1 VSITSSPPLA
11 PLPPAG
17 PVIPEAGAGNRALG
31 ILLDDPGAGRPVHI
45 EHIPARDGRQVPWPS
60 WVPSPVTEAFAAR
73 GIAAPW
79 CHQALAADHAQAGR
93 SVIIST
99 AAASGKSL
107 GYLLPALSAVLAG
120 DTVLYVTPTKALAA
134 DQLRSIRALGLAG
147 VQAAVFDGDSTRAER
162 DWARSHARYLLTT
175 PDMLHRSLLPRH
187 NRWSGF
193 FGRLRYVIVDECHGY
208 RGVFG
213 SHVAHV
219 LRRLRRVVA
228 HHAPPDGRPR
238 PVFVLA
244 SATVGAPGACARL
257 LTGLDAEEVTD
268 DGSPRGPLAFA
279 LWEPAL
285 TDARGE
291 AGTRLRRTATAQAA
305 DLLGRLVKENVQTL
319 AFIRSRRG
327 AEAVALAARRCLDDA
342 RAGMGLV
349 TGAAEPADARV
360 AAYRSGYLPED
371 RRRLEAALSDG
382 SLVGLATTT
391 ALELGVNITGLDA
404 VLIAGWPG
412 TFSALWQQAGRA
424 GRGGRAAAA
433 VLIAR
438 DDPLDTYLVRHP
450 EILLRHPVEATVLD
464 PDNPYV
470 LGPHLCAAAAELA
483 LTEPDLDLFGP
494 AARTVVDDLTRAGR
508 LRRRPAGWY
517 SMRRHAAAALGLRG
531 AGLAP
536 VRVVEQD
543 TGRLVG
549 TVDEPSAHLIVHEGA
564 VYVHQGDSYLVGTLD
579 LADRVALVEPG
590 EPGYTTTAKTA
601 TEVEVRGEL
610 RKMTWGAA
618 EVRFGDVQVTRQ
630 VVSFTR
636 RCTDTGASLGE
647 TLLDLP
653 PRHLQ
658 TRAVWWTLADEA
670 ADALA
675 GTGVDLG
682 GAAHAAE
689 HASIGLLPLFATC
702 DRWDIGGVSA
712 ARHPATGKLTVFVY
726 DGHDGGAG
734 FAERGFG
741 AAADWLRATR
751 QAIAGCDCEAGCPS
765 CVQSPKCGN
774 ANHPLSKRGAVAL
787 LGMLLADAGLAD
799 AG

>member
-1 VSITSSPPLA
+1 VTLT
-11 PLPPAG
+11 
-17 PVIPEAGAGNRALG
+17 AGAGTPNRALG
-31 ILLDDPGAGRPVHI
+31 ILLDDARAGRPVHV
-45 EHIPARDGRQVPWPS
+45 EHIPARPGREVPWPP
-60 WVPSPVTEAFAAR
+60 WVPAEVMDAFAAR
-73 GIAAPW
+73 GIRAPW
-79 CHQALAADHAQAGR
+79 SHQALAADHARAGR
-93 SVIIST
+93 NVIIST

-107 GYLLPALSAVLAG
+107 GYQLPAITSVLAG

-134 DQLRSIRALGLAG
+134 DQLASIRSLGLPG
-147 VQAAVFDGDSTRAER
+147 VQAATFDRDSTRAER

-175 PDMLHRSLLPRH
+175 PDMLHRALLPGH
-187 NRWSGF
+187 ARWSGF
-193 FGRLRYVIVDECHGY
+193 FSRLRLVVVDECHGY

-228 HHAPPDGRPR
+228 HHAPPGGPPR

-257 LTGLDAEEVTD
+257 LTGLDAEEVTE

-279 LWEPAL
+279 LWEPPL

-291 AGTRLRRTATAQAA
+291 AGARLRRTATAQAG
-305 DLLGRLVKENVQTL
+305 DLLGRLVSQNVQTL

-327 AEAVALAARRCLDDA
+327 AEAVALAARRSLDA
-342 RAGMGLV
+342 HGA
-349 TGAAEPADARV
+349 TPGAAGAAGAKV

-382 SLVGLATTT
+382 RLVGLATTT
-391 ALELGVNITGLDA
+391 ALELGVNITGLEA

-412 TFSALWQQAGRA
+412 TWASLWQQAGRA
-424 GRGGRAAAA
+424 GRSGQSAAA

-470 LGPHLCAAAAELA
+470 LAPHLCAAAAELA
-483 LTEPDLDLFGP
+483 LTEPDLDIFGP

-508 LRRRPAGWY
+508 LRRRAAGWY
-517 SMRRHAAAALGLRG
+517 SMRRDTAAGLRG

-536 VRVVEQD
+536 VRVVEQA

-564 VYVHQGDSYLVGTLD
+564 IYVHQGDSYLVRTLD
-579 LADRVALVEPG
+579 LDDLVALVEPC
-590 EPGYTTTAKTA
+590 EPGYTTTARDV

-610 RKMTWGAA
+610 RRMTWGQA
-618 EVRFGDVQVTRQ
+618 EVRFGDVRVTRQ
-630 VVSFTR
+630 VVSFVSR
-636 RCTDTGASLGE
+636 DSTGAVLGE
-647 TLLDLP
+647 TPLDLP
-653 PRHLQ
+653 PRQLL
-658 TRAVWWTLADEA
+658 TRAMWWTVSAGQAGALSA
-670 ADALA
+670 A
-675 GTGVDLG
+675 GIDLG

-689 HASIGLLPLFATC
+689 HAAIGLLPLFATC

-712 ARHPATGKLTVFVY
+712 ARHPATGLLTVFVY

-751 QAIAGCDCEAGCPS
+751 QAIASCDCEAGCPS

-774 ANHPLSKRGAVAL
+774 GNHPLSKRGAVAL
-787 LGMLLADAGLAD
+787 LDTVLADAG
-799 AG
+799 

>member
-1 VSITSSPPLA
+1 VSTLT
-11 PLPPAG
+11 PLPPAA
-17 PVIPEAGAGNRALG
+17 PVTHATGARTDNRALG
-31 ILLDDPGAGRPVHI
+31 ILLDDARAGRPVHV
-45 EHIPARDGRQVPWPS
+45 EHIPARSGREVPWPR
-60 WVPSPVTEAFAAR
+60 WVPAEITGAFAAR
-73 GIAAPW
+73 GIPAPW
-79 CHQALAADHAQAGR
+79 SHQALAADHARSGR
-93 SVIIST
+93 NVIIST

-107 GYLLPALSAVLAG
+107 GYLLPALTAVLAG
-120 DTVLYVTPTKALAA
+120 DTVLYITPTRALAA
-134 DQLRSIRALGLAG
+134 DQLASIRSLGLPG
-147 VQAAVFDGDSTRAER
+147 VQAATFDGDSSYAER
-162 DWARSHARYLLTT
+162 AWARSHARYLLTT
-175 PDMLHRSLLPRH
+175 PDMLHRALLPGH
-187 NRWSGF
+187 TRWSGF
-193 FGRLRYVIVDECHGY
+193 FSRLRYVVIDECHGY

-228 HHAPPDGRPR
+228 HHAPPDGPPR

-257 LTGLDAEEVTD
+257 LTGLDAEEVTE

-279 LWEPAL
+279 LWEPPL
-285 TDARGE
+285 TEVRGE
-291 AGTRLRRTATAQAA
+291 AGARLRRTATAQAA
-305 DLLGRLVKENVQTL
+305 DLLSRLVSQNVQTL

-327 AEAVALAARRCLDDA
+327 AEAVALAARRALD
-342 RAGMGLV
+342 AG
-349 TGAAEPADARV
+349 GAAPGGDAEAKV

-382 SLVGLATTT
+382 RLVGLATTT

-412 TFSALWQQAGRA
+412 TWASLWQQAGRA
-424 GRGGRAAAA
+424 GRGGRSAAA

-470 LGPHLCAAAAELA
+470 LAPHLCAAAAEMA
-483 LTEPDLDLFGP
+483 LTEPDLDIFGP
-494 AARTVVDDLTRAGR
+494 AARAVVDELTRTGK

-517 SMRRHAAAALGLRG
+517 SMRRDAAAAGLRG

-536 VRVVEQD
+536 VRVVEEA

-564 VYVHQGDSYLVGTLD
+564 VYVHQGEPYQVRTLD
-579 LADRVALVEPG
+579 LGDRVALVEPG
-590 EPGYTTTAKTA
+590 DPGYVTTARDV
-601 TEVEVRGEL
+601 TEVEVRAAL
-610 RKMTWGAA
+610 RRMTWGPA
-618 EVRFGDVQVTRQ
+618 EVSFGDVQVTRQ
-630 VVSFTR
+630 VVSFAR
-636 RCTDTGASLGE
+636 RRAEGGAVLGE
-647 TLLDLP
+647 IPLGEVPLDLP
-653 PRHLQ
+653 PRHLL
-658 TRAVWWTLADEA
+658 TRAVWWTVSDDA
-670 ADALA
+670 AGALTAA
-675 GTGVDLG
+675 GIDLG

-712 ARHPATGKLTVFVY
+712 ARHPATGKLTVLVY

-751 QAIAGCDCEAGCPS
+751 AAIAGCDCESGCPS

-787 LGMLLADAGLAD
+787 LDILLAGH
-799 AG
+799 G

>member
-1 VSITSSPPLA
+1 M
-11 PLPPAG
+11 PAG
-17 PVIPEAGAGNRALG
+17 AVPMPAGAENRALG
-31 ILLDDPGAGRPVHI
+31 ILLGDARAGRPVHV
-45 EHIPARDGRQVPWPS
+45 EHIPARAGSEVPWPP
-60 WVPSPVTEAFAAR
+60 WVPAEIVGAFAAR

-79 CHQALAADHAQAGR
+79 THQALAATHAQAGR
-93 SVIIST
+93 NVIIST

-107 GYLLPALSAVLAG
+107 GYLLPALTSVLAG

-134 DQLRSIRALGLAG
+134 DQLASIRALGLPG
-147 VQAAVFDGDSTRAER
+147 VQAATVDGDSTRAER

-175 PDMLHRSLLPRH
+175 PDMLHRALLPRH
-187 NRWSGF
+187 TRWSGF
-193 FGRLRYVIVDECHGY
+193 FSRLRFVIIDECHGY

-213 SHVAHV
+213 SHVAQV

-228 HHAPPDGRPR
+228 YHTGAAGSR

-244 SATVGAPGACARL
+244 SATVGAPGVCARL
-257 LTGLDAEEVTD
+257 LTGLDAEEVTA

-279 LWEPAL
+279 LWEPPL

-291 AGTRLRRTATAQAA
+291 AGARLRRTATAQAA
-305 DLLGRLVKENVQTL
+305 DLLGRLVAENVQTL

-327 AEAVALAARRCLDDA
+327 AETVALAARRSLDDGQA
-342 RAGMGLV
+342 K
-349 TGAAEPADARV
+349 V

-382 SLVGLATTT
+382 RLVGLATTA

-412 TFSALWQQAGRA
+412 TWASLWQQAGRA
-424 GRGGRAAAA
+424 GRSGRSAAA

-450 EILLRHPVEATVLD
+450 EILLSHPVEATVLD

-470 LGPHLCAAAAELA
+470 LAPHLCAAADEVA
-483 LTEPDLDLFGP
+483 LTEQDLEIFGP
-494 AARTVVDDLTRAGR
+494 AAREVVDDLTTSGR
-508 LRRRPAGWY
+508 LRKREAGWF
-517 SMRRHAAAALGLRG
+517 SMRRHAAAAAGLRG

-536 VRVVEQD
+536 VRVVEEA

-564 VYVHQGDSYLVGTLD
+564 VYIHQGDSYLVRRLD
-579 LADRVALVEPG
+579 LADQVALVEPG
-590 EPGYTTTAKTA
+590 DPGYTTTARDV
-601 TEVEVRGEL
+601 TEIEVRGEL
-610 RKMTWGAA
+610 RRMSWSEA
-618 EVRFGDVQVTRQ
+618 EICFGDVQVTRQ

-636 RCTDTGASLGE
+636 RRADTGAPLGE
-647 TLLDLP
+647 TPLDLP
-653 PRHLQ
+653 PRQLR
-658 TRAVWWTLADEA
+658 TRAVWWTVSAAQRDRLAA
-670 ADALA
+670 A
-675 GTGVDLG
+675 GVDLG
-682 GAAHAAE
+682 GAAHAVE

-702 DRWDIGGVSA
+702 DRWDVGGVSA
-712 ARHPATGKLTVFVY
+712 GLHPATGRLTVFVY

-734 FAERGFG
+734 FAERGFQ
-741 AAADWLRATR
+741 AAPDWLRATR
-751 QAIAGCDCEAGCPS
+751 QAISSCDCEAGCPS
-765 CVQSPKCGN
+765 CVQSPKCGT

-787 LGMLLADAGLAD
+787 LDILLG
-799 AG
+799 GCPGS